1 MDDHLHIVWET
12 WECFEHTTCIV
23 DECTISDGM
32 QDMVQSSN
40 SLIVGGK
47 NSQFST

>member
-12 WECFEHTTCIV
+12 WECFEKTTWIV
-23 DECTISDGM
+23 DECTISDVM

-40 SLIVGGK
+40 SLRVGGK
-47 NSQFST
+47 NSQFLT